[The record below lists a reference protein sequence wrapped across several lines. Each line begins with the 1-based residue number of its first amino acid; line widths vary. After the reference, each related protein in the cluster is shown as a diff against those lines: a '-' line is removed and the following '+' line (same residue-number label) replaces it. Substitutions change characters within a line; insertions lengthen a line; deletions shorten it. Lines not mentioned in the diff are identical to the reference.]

1 MSTILWVTPS
11 SNYLDEAEEFLS
23 QQHDN
28 MVKQSYKVMKEQ
40 AEIRKPELT
49 LNKYDLAITSSKGV
63 AKILAKD
70 SFYENYMDLFYP

>member
-1 MSTILWVTPS
+1 MNIMLWVTPNS
-11 SNYLDEAEEFLS
+11 DYFDEAEEFLF

-28 MVKQSYKVMKEQ
+28 MVKQRYRVMKEQ

-49 LNKYDLAITSSKGV
+49 FNKSDLAIASTKRV
-63 AKILAKD
+63 AEILDDD